1 MVRLLEFGIFIAAD
15 AWLRC
20 VSPGRAAEVAI
31 AKVAAAKMVDTGQF
45 LQLVEVLWGAAV
57 PSVAALSRSPSVPP
71 ATVLFPLLR
80 AVLHLVHA
88 ETSVVVTEA
97 LEITSAIL
105 V

>member
-1 MVRLLEFGIFIAAD
+1 MVE
-15 AWLRC
+15 
-20 VSPGRAAEVAI
+20 
-31 AKVAAAKMVDTGQF
+31 TGQF
-45 LQLVEVLWGAAV
+45 LQLVEVLQTAAV
-57 PSVAALSRSPSVPP
+57 SSVAALLQSPSAPP

-80 AVLHLVHA
+80 AVFRLIHA